1 MDKTRFLSFR
11 TDLGKLRDALVNASN
26 GNEEVASL
34 FEELVRVYPEL
45 RLNEELLPDLVLKPK
60 ERTTSRND
68 AASVKQKL
76 KDSIQ
81 SAERFKDYSGIEL
94 VLDNEETCLN
104 TLRELD
110 SAERDSRKR
119 LVYFSCLQGQV
130 LQRLK
135 DISGKNMTKLLK
147 TTSHSRGQAY
157 FLINFFV
164 LVEKNNKLMY
174 SNLPIRFFKSN
185 FRIIKS
191 ICDEEPSLFR

>member
-26 GNEEVASL
+26 GNEVVASL
-34 FEELVRVYPEL
+34 FEELVGVYPEL

-60 ERTTSRND
+60 ERTSIND

-76 KDSIQ
+76 IDSIQ

-94 VLDNEETCLN
+94 VLHNEETCLN

-110 SAERDSRKR
+110 SAERDARKR

-130 LQRLK
+130 LKRLK
-135 DISGKNMTKLLK
+135 DISGKNMTELLK

-185 FRIIKS
+185 FGIIKS

>member
-1 MDKTRFLSFR
+1 M
-11 TDLGKLRDALVNASN
+11 NASN
-26 GNEEVASL
+26 GSEEVKSL
-34 FEELVRVYPEL
+34 FEELVKIYPEL
-45 RLNEELLPDLVLKPK
+45 RLTEELLPDLVLKPK
-60 ERTTSRND
+60 ERTSTSRND

-94 VLDNEETCLN
+94 VLHNEETCLN

-110 SAERDSRKR
+110 SAERDARKR

-130 LQRLK
+130 LKRLK
-135 DISGKNMTKLLK
+135 DISGKNMTELLK

-164 LVEKNNKLMY
+164 LVGKNNKLMY

-185 FRIIKS
+185 FSIIKS